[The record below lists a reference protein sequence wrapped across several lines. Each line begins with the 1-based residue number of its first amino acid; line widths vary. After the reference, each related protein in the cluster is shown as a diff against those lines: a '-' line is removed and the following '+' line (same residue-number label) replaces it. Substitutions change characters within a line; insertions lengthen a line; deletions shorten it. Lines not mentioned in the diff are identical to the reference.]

1 MESNPIGAMSMTS
14 NFDPDQLKLAKG
26 HFIDNTW
33 LNEGTGLEVR
43 RASDLR
49 VAGVLWVV
57 MGLRSTSD

>member
-1 MESNPIGAMSMTS
+1 MTS